1 MGLSSKDI
9 LNPSTDGTT
18 VLDLLGDGKTEKP
31 LITTTKRLFPLPL
44 AVAMGKIGRG
54 PLMMGWGRRTEEAS
68 GMESGVTDRDR
79 DVIYVIYNITPTT
92 KGRELGPEC

>member
-18 VLDLLGDGKTEKP
+18 VLDLLGDGETEKP

-44 AVAMGKIGRG
+44 VVAMGKIG
-54 PLMMGWGRRTEEAS
+54 A
-68 GMESGVTDRDR
+68 VH
-79 DVIYVIYNITPTT
+79 
-92 KGRELGPEC
+92 